1 MSYQFTARPIEAGNG
16 VVVPLINGGMAQR
29 GCPDLDLL
37 QSPNPLA
44 DEIAEAALMDKG
56 YCLDAPDRIPAGAC
70 RGEPSLPP
78 YAMAIQLQVAR

>member
-1 MSYQFTARPIEAGNG
+1 MRYRFTARQVEAGNG
-16 VVVPLINGGMAQR
+16 VVVLLINGGMAQR
-29 GCPDLDLL
+29 GCRESDLL
-37 QSPNPLA
+37 RFPNPVV
-44 DEIAEAALMDKG
+44 DEIAEAALLDKG